1 MEPWLIAVLY
11 VVGLA
16 LITVEAFIPG
26 LVVGL
31 VGAACLGTSIVFGFR
46 EHWAVGA
53 GQIALAVVVGPL
65 ALIAGLKR
73 MTLQKSLDGGATFAA
88 DYAAWSGKEG
98 EAATDLRPA
107 GTVVVEGKK
116 IDVVTGG
123 ELIARGSKVKVVKV
137 EGNRVVVKA
146 IA

>member
-1 MEPWLIAVLY
+1 MDPWLIAVLY
-11 VVGLA
+11 VAGLA
-16 LITVEAFIPG
+16 LITAEAFLPG
-26 LVVGL
+26 LVMGL

-46 EHWAVGA
+46 VHWGLGL
-53 GQIALAVVVGPL
+53 GQIALAVIVGPL
-65 ALIAGLKR
+65 ALITGLKR
-73 MTLQKSLDGGATFAA
+73 MTLKSSLDTGATFAA

-107 GTVVVEGKK
+107 GTVLVDGKRV
-116 IDVVTGG
+116 DVVTAG

>member
-1 MEPWLIAVLY
+1 MDPWLIAVLY

-16 LITVEAFIPG
+16 LITAEAFLPG
-26 LVVGL
+26 LVMGL
-31 VGAACLGTSIVFGFR
+31 IGAACLGTSIVFGFR
-46 EHWAVGA
+46 EHWALGT
-53 GQIALAVVVGPL
+53 GQIALAVIVGPL
-65 ALIAGLKR
+65 ALITGLKR
-73 MTLQKSLDGGATFAA
+73 MTLKSSLEAGATFAA

-107 GTVVVEGKK
+107 GTVVVEGKRL
-116 IDVVTGG
+116 DVVTAG